1 METGTAVPPWEMV
14 QFQQSIVPEES
25 FFAALEKTTF
35 GTEWKEIPHIE
46 LNTIKRKIAPLEE
59 NHVWEQ
65 LKKKTN
71 PYELVYTQDN
81 SECPSSV
88 SLVRPLSRSYFKMI
102 EILQV
107 AKFFDRLPKTTQKIR
122 SAHVAEGPGGFI
134 EALLD
139 RAEMSRIKVKK
150 IYAMTLRPTNNHVPG
165 WRRTYSFLQKHPE
178 IRIHYGKDDTGDLY
192 IEENQKSFVYIAGQ
206 EKVHFFSGDGGFDF
220 SVDYENQ
227 EKSVFQLLVAS
238 AIVGLQILG
247 SEGMFVLKLF
257 DLFSEP
263 TQILLRLITVC
274 FREWT
279 VYKPA
284 TSRPC
289 NSERYLVCR
298 GFRKCYPQ
306 VLRMLLEIQ
315 SRLKLKREYPQVPF
329 FSFFSEKEKRFL
341 EDHLQRFNLHQM
353 EVLERTISLQTLDSQ
368 PYNWDDQYKLAKQ
381 WCNAFHI
388 PTFLR

>member
-1 METGTAVPPWEMV
+1 MEKGTAVPPWEMV
-14 QFQQSIVPEES
+14 QFQQSIVPDES
-25 FFAALEKTTF
+25 FFTALEKIRF
-35 GTEWKEIPHIE
+35 GLTWNEIAHVE
-46 LNTIKRKIAPLEE
+46 LNTMKRKIAPLEE
-59 NHVWEQ
+59 NHTWEQ

-81 SECPSSV
+81 SSCPSSV
-88 SLVRPLSRSYFKMI
+88 SIVKPLSRSYFKMI

-107 AKFFDRLPKTTQKIR
+107 AKFFEKLPKTTQNIR

-139 RAEMSRIKVKK
+139 KAELSRIHVKK

-192 IEENQKSFVYIAGQ
+192 VEENQKSFIHLAGQ
-206 EKVHFFSGDGGFDF
+206 EKLHFFSGDGGFDF

-238 AIVGLQILG
+238 AIIGLQILG

-279 VYKPA
+279 LYKPA

-306 VLRMLLEIQ
+306 VLRILVEIQ
-315 SRLKLKREYPQVPF
+315 SRFKEKEEYPQIPF
-329 FSFFSEKEKRFL
+329 FSFFTEKEKSFL
-341 EDHLQRFNLHQM
+341 EEHIESFNTRQM
-353 EVLERTISLQTLDSQ
+353 EVLEKTISLQSVDSSS
-368 PYNWDDQYKLAKQ
+368 YDWNEQYKLARQ
-381 WCNAFHI
+381 WCNIFHI
-388 PTFLR
+388 PTYSR